1 MRWYTNVKQLGNKI
15 YVRGHDGEKKISHTI
30 EYNPTF
36 YVTSNIK
43 TKYKTLDGKYVKP
56 IQPGS
61 IKESKQYIEKY
72 KDVEGFDIYGNE
84 SAVYQY
90 ISDNYPEEHIDYDIS
105 KMSIWAI
112 DIEVSSEN
120 GFPDPKNCDEEILL
134 ITIQDYTSKEIYTWG
149 TKPLKKKIKNH
160 NYFYCKDETALIYSF
175 LNFWQNNTP
184 EIITGWN
191 CIPLD
196 SNIWTYDKIVKLK
209 NVKVNQK
216 LYDSTVTELFP
227 KSNKTSVVQKLSNGA
242 TIKSSYDHIFPY
254 VLCDKNKYTNLDV
267 NSRKTNTRCSDMSV
281 KEAMESEEEKFL
293 YVPTRKNS
301 NLDNPNYTY
310 DQCYLLGLIYT
321 DGSIKNKNKLTNGF
335 TFYQSDCDFLSVLKE
350 QYSINNKLVGPYN
363 GCFHVHIPHKI
374 IGNVDPIYNE
384 KNEKEINLELI
395 STFSEKQFYMF
406 LSGLLDGDGTTD
418 GKSISLCNYNNDLE
432 KIYELSLWNGI
443 FSSIHKSKNT
453 IRFIDIDLNEF
464 NLLKFKRWEKID
476 EIKSVS
482 RDSSELASLKR
493 FRKIDGGYLVRVVS
507 FDESEISEMMDIGT
521 DTHYFISNGVKT
533 HNCMYYD
540 FPYIIGRMNRVIGEK
555 ETKKLSPYNW
565 ISNRDVEV
573 RIGEKQTIYDIFGV
587 SIVDYL
593 DLYKK
598 YSFKKPENFRL
609 DTIAYNELG
618 QNKLDHSQ
626 YETFKDF
633 YSNDWETFVEYN
645 VIDTELVNKL
655 EDKLHM
661 VELAIMLAYDSK
673 TNFEDVFYQVRMWDT
688 IIYNYLRKKN
698 IVIPLKTEAKEK
710 SSKFAGAFVKEPIP
724 GSYDYVVSMDL
735 TSLYPHIMM
744 GMNISPDTLVD
755 ERISSVSVESILNKS
770 IEFPENLEYSV
781 TPNGSMYRKDKMGF
795 LPELLEKMFQKRKLY
810 KDKMKEL
817 KKEYEKTQDKK
828 LKKMISMYSVKE
840 QSIKVCLNS
849 CYGATGN
856 PYFRFYDLR
865 NAEAVTYTGQL
876 AIRWIEK
883 KFNEYFNKILKTQD
897 VDYVVY
903 CDTDSAFLNLKPL
916 VDLVYKNKT
925 PSKLEIIDFLDKIFS
940 TSIQD
945 YVDQSYRE
953 LAEYLNAYA
962 HKLHMKREKITDR
975 AVFIAKKRY
984 IANVWDNEGVRY
996 SKPELSMTGIEAIR
1010 SSTPSFCRDKI
1021 KTAIQLIM
1029 SSTEEELI
1037 SYIEKTK
1044 IEFFSLSAEE
1054 VSFTKS
1060 VNELTKFKSN
1070 LTMYTKGTP
1079 IHVRG
1084 SILYNYY
1091 VKTHKLQKKYS
1102 MIKNGEKIK
1111 FCYLKMPNPIQEN
1124 VIAFIQTLPSEF
1136 KLDKYIDYETQFDK
1150 TFLKPLKAI
1159 LDIIGWETEKKIT
1172 LDSFFV

>member
-1 MRWYTNVKQLGNKI
+1 MRWYTNVKQLGNRI
-15 YVRGHDGEKKISHTI
+15 YVRGYENGKKFSDVVD
-30 EYNPTF
+30 YQPTF
-36 YVTSNIK
+36 YVQSKVK
-43 TKYKTLDGKYVKP
+43 TEYKTLDGKYVKP
-56 IQPGS
+56 VQPGS
-61 IKESKQYIEKY
+61 IKECKQYIENY
-72 KDVEGFDIYGNE
+72 KDVEGFEIYGNE
-84 SAVYQY
+84 TAIYQY
-90 ISDNYPEEHIDYDIS
+90 IADNYPEEQIDYDIS

-134 ITIQDYTSKEIYTWG
+134 ITIQDYASKQIYTWG
-149 TKPLKKKIKNH
+149 TRPFHKKLPNH
-160 NYFYCKDETALIYSF
+160 KYHYCVDETALIHSF

-184 EIITGWN
+184 EI
-191 CIPLD
+191 
-196 SNIWTYDKIVKLK
+196 
-209 NVKVNQK
+209 
-216 LYDSTVTELFP
+216 VT
-227 KSNKTSVVQKLSNGA
+227 A
-242 TIKSSYDHIFPY
+242 
-254 VLCDKNKYTNLDV
+254 
-267 NSRKTNTRCSDMSV
+267 
-281 KEAMESEEEKFL
+281 
-293 YVPTRKNS
+293 
-301 NLDNPNYTY
+301 
-310 DQCYLLGLIYT
+310 
-321 DGSIKNKNKLTNGF
+321 
-335 TFYQSDCDFLSVLKE
+335 
-350 QYSINNKLVGPYN
+350 YN
-363 GCFHVHIPHKI
+363 G
-374 IGNVDPIYNE
+374 
-384 KNEKEINLELI
+384 L
-395 STFSEKQFYMF
+395 
-406 LSGLLDGDGTTD
+406 
-418 GKSISLCNYNNDLE
+418 
-432 KIYELSLWNGI
+432 
-443 FSSIHKSKNT
+443 
-453 IRFIDIDLNEF
+453 
-464 NLLKFKRWEKID
+464 
-476 EIKSVS
+476 
-482 RDSSELASLKR
+482 
-493 FRKIDGGYLVRVVS
+493 
-507 FDESEISEMMDIGT
+507 
-521 DTHYFISNGVKT
+521 
-533 HNCMYYD
+533 YYD
-540 FPYIIGRMNRVIGEK
+540 FPYIIGRMNRIIGEK
-555 ETKKLSPYNW
+555 ETKKLSPYGW
-565 ISNRDVEV
+565 ISNREVEV

-587 SIVDYL
+587 SIIDFL

-609 DTIAYNELG
+609 DTVAYNELG
-618 QNKLDHSQ
+618 QTKLDHSQ

-633 YSNDWETFVEYN
+633 YDSDWNTFVEYN

-655 EDKLHM
+655 EDKLHLI
-661 VELAIMLAYDSK
+661 ELAIMLAFDSK
-673 TNFEDVFYQVRMWDT
+673 TNFDDIFFQVRMWDT
-688 IIYNYLRKKN
+688 IIYNYLRRQN
-698 IVIPLKTEAKEK
+698 IVIPLKSSAAEK
-710 SSKFAGAFVKEPIP
+710 SSKFAGAFVKEPVP